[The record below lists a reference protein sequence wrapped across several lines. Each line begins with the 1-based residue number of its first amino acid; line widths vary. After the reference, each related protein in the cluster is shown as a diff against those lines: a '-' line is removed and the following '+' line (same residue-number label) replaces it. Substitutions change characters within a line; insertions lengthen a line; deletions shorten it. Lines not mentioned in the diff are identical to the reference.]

1 MDGLKPK
8 KIGILGGTFDPV
20 HYGHLLIAQSALEE
34 FDLDQMVF
42 LPTGKS
48 PHKAFGQV
56 TDPRLRCAMVQAA
69 IHDNENFVLSDIEA
83 GSEEINYTYRTLQHL
98 HQIYSDAR
106 LHFVM
111 GEDSMDEFGSW
122 KNPQEICRL
131 ATLLVAVRNDSGSG
145 IEEKI
150 KEFADRYGTD
160 AHMLHAPNFSVSSR
174 EIRKRVRMGKS
185 VQYMI
190 PKEVQLFIEEHSLYI
205 E

>member
-1 MDGLKPK
+1 
-8 KIGILGGTFDPV
+8 
-20 HYGHLLIAQSALEE
+20 
-34 FDLDQMVF
+34 
-42 LPTGKS
+42 
-48 PHKAFGQV
+48 
-56 TDPRLRCAMVQAA
+56 
-69 IHDNENFVLSDIEA
+69 
-83 GSEEINYTYRTLQHL
+83 
-98 HQIYSDAR
+98 
-106 LHFVM
+106 
-111 GEDSMDEFGSW
+111 MDEFGSW